1 MRDGVKGS
9 CSWLAMTTEV
19 CQHGLY
25 VILFTL
31 ATSLFCVRDP
41 VRRACKINYQIR
53 SDEVSLFEKVYKV
66 LLRYVEFSMK

>member
-1 MRDGVKGS
+1 MAGDDHGGVPT
-9 CSWLAMTTEV
+9 W
-19 CQHGLY
+19 LY

-41 VRRACKINYQIR
+41 VRRSCKINYQIR